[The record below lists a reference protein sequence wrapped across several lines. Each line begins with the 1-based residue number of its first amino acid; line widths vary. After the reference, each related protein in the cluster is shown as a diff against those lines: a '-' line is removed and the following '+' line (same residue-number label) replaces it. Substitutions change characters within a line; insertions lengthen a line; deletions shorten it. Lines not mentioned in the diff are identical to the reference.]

1 MKYSLGQEL
10 QNWFI
15 LNKIGVTHKLFVPA
29 VDHAFENELQR
40 IAENQSHLSTSQP
53 FNSRRATSSAT
64 TDSSLVP
71 GCDDAEMAS

>member
-1 MKYSLGQEL
+1 MKHSLGQEL

-29 VDHAFENELQR
+29 VDHAIENELRR
-40 IAENQSHLSTSQP
+40 IAENQSHQP
-53 FNSRRATSSAT
+53 FNNRRATSSAT

-71 GCDDAEMAS
+71 GCDVAEIAS